1 VRMFNLIRILRDLG
15 YHVVF
20 MPENLS
26 HAGAY
31 TEQLQQMGVECL
43 YHPHIKNPMDY
54 LRDKGRYLDAV
65 ILSRYYVAEPL
76 LPLVRHFA
84 PQARVIFDT
93 VDLHYVREQRQAELE
108 NSDKLARLA
117 EKTRLRE
124 QACINQADV
133 TWVVSPYE
141 KQLLEK
147 QLPSARVEV
156 LSNIHDVPGCR
167 KDFDERRDIMF
178 VGGFQHTPNVD
189 AAKWFVQEIWPLVRQ
204 QLPDARFHLIG
215 SKAPDDIRALGEEE
229 GVQFHGF
236 VPDIEP
242 FLDNCRV
249 AVAPL
254 RFGAGV
260 KGKVNLSMSYGQPV
274 VATGVAT
281 EGMQTRH
288 AVDVLNADEPEA
300 FAKAVVTL
308 YRDKDLWEKLSGNGL
323 KNVERWFSFDAAR
336 QNVEKALSKTHR

>member
-1 VRMFNLIRILRDLG
+1 
-15 YHVVF
+15 
-20 MPENLS
+20 
-26 HAGAY
+26 
-31 TEQLQQMGVECL
+31 
-43 YHPHIKNPMDY
+43 
-54 LRDKGRYLDAV
+54 
-65 ILSRYYVAEPL
+65 
-76 LPLVRHFA
+76 
-84 PQARVIFDT
+84 
-93 VDLHYVREQRQAELE
+93 
-108 NSDKLARLA
+108 
-117 EKTRLRE
+117 
-124 QACINQADV
+124 
-133 TWVVSPYE
+133 
-141 KQLLEK
+141 
-147 QLPSARVEV
+147 
-156 LSNIHDVPGCR
+156 
-167 KDFDERRDIMF
+167 MF